1 MKYSLALIVLIN
13 SELHGYNSTVHL
25 PLEDECTSPVP
36 LVIFVPWPSVAPFT
50 CWVPLLTPLSARGT
64 AAEQ

>member
-13 SELHGYNSTVHL
+13 SEPHGYNSTVHL

-36 LVIFVPWPSVAPFT
+36 LVILVP
-50 CWVPLLTPLSARGT
+50 
-64 AAEQ
+64 